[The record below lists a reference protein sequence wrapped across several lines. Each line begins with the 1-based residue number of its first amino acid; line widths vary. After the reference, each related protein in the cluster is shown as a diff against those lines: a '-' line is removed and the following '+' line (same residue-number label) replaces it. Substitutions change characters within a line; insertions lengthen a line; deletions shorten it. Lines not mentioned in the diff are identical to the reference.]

1 MPRRPQVQID
11 LTGPARRDL
20 TAIVKWS
27 FLEFGE
33 AAALRYEALV
43 HQALRDLQADPG
55 RPGSK
60 GRPDIMTKGVR
71 TYHLEFSRDHVVG
84 GRVQNPR
91 HFLLYCRRNDG
102 AVEVAR
108 ILHDARDLARHLPK
122 AYRAPSTN
130 TEQ

>member
-1 MPRRPQVQID
+1 MPKRPRIQID

-27 FLEFGE
+27 FLELGE

-43 HQALRDLQADPG
+43 RQALRDVQADPG

-60 GRPDIMTKGVR
+60 ERPDIMIKGAR

-84 GRVQNPR
+84 GRVQRPR
-91 HFLLYCRRNDG
+91 HFLLYRHPNDG
-102 AVEVAR
+102 VIEVAR

-122 AYRAPSTN
+122 AYRVPSAETG
-130 TEQ
+130 Q